1 MVKLD
6 SSTFYFIFFCS
17 QTGLSLQQWLLPP
30 AVCTESSTVLHFPRL
45 LQGAVICTWCDSI
58 SVPFLYFVC
67 VCFSMISCVLSTG
80 DRDFIHPP
88 AWAFYN
94 DNNTSPSSQ
103 YQICWYI
110 LDLFFSITLC
120 CWIIVIQWLPNA
132 TEYHCP
138 LPFPV
143 DKFHFRAD
151 ILIIKW
157 VTLHLVLLSSIF
169 RLYSIID
176 SVFLILNLL
185 ILCSMRAITQLAI
198 IARCH
203 QETSTLCPRVPH
215 LAEFLSDLKLYSGAL
230 LKNYIVRLYI

>member
-88 AWAFYN
+88 AWAFYM
-94 DNNTSPSSQ
+94 T
-103 YQICWYI
+103 II
-110 LDLFFSITLC
+110 L
-120 CWIIVIQWLPNA
+120 
-132 TEYHCP
+132 
-138 LPFPV
+138 
-143 DKFHFRAD
+143 
-151 ILIIKW
+151 
-157 VTLHLVLLSSIF
+157 LHLHSIRSADTFLTCFLASHCAVESLLSNDYLMPQNTIV
-169 RLYSIID
+169 LYHFQWINST
-176 SVFLILNLL
+176 SEQTFSLL
-185 ILCSMRAITQLAI
+185 SGWLCI
-198 IARCH
+198 
-203 QETSTLCPRVPH
+203 
-215 LAEFLSDLKLYSGAL
+215 
-230 LKNYIVRLYI
+230 